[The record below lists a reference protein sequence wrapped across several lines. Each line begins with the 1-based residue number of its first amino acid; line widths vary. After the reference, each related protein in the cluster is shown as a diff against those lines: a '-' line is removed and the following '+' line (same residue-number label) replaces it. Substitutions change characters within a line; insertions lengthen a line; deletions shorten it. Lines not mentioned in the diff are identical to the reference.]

1 MPVKPFSLPPVEG
14 PTIEVTEFSGNNE
27 NEIHPYSVFENHLF
41 IYPISLNFETQKI
54 FSRARNIALTLELRD
69 TDTSD
74 AKPLMVILILLQ
86 HKS

>member
-1 MPVKPFSLPPVEG
+1 M
-14 PTIEVTEFSGNNE
+14 TEFSGNNE

-69 TDTSD
+69 NDTSD
-74 AKPLMVILILLQ
+74 AKPLMVIFILF
-86 HKS
+86 SNRNY